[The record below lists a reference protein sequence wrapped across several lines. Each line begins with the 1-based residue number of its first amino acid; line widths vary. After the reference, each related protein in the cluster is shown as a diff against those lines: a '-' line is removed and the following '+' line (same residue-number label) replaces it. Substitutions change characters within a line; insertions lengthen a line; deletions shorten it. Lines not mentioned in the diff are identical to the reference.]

1 MDQTPSKTNETQT
14 KNLEKIFEKNQYTLA
29 VFLLGILI
37 LGLGVLGFKIFN
49 FTSGAKVEILE
60 EEKPANNTGTVEK
73 IVEKII
79 VEISGEVLKPGVYE
93 LPFGSRV
100 NDLLTAAGG
109 LTANANKDWVA
120 KNLNKAAKLKDSD
133 KIYIPSKLEQN
144 IPEVSSSTK
153 INLNT
158 ATQSELESLW
168 GIGQATAQK
177 IIDGRPYQRP
187 EEILERKII
196 KSNVWEKIKDQ
207 VTSW

>member
-1 MDQTPSKTNETQT
+1 MDQTPSKTNENQT

-60 EEKPANNTGTVEK
+60 EEKPANNTGT
-73 IVEKII
+73 VEKII

>member
-1 MDQTPSKTNETQT
+1 MDQTPSKTNENQT

-73 IVEKII
+73 II

-120 KNLNKAAKLKDSD
+120 KNLNKATKLKDSD

>member
-1 MDQTPSKTNETQT
+1 MDQTPSKTNENQT

-49 FTSGAKVEILE
+49 FNSGAKVEILE
-60 EEKPANNTGTVEK
+60 EGKPANNTGT
-73 IVEKII
+73 VEKII

-120 KNLNKAAKLKDSD
+120 KNLNKATKLKDSD
-133 KIYIPSKLEQN
+133 KIYIPSKLEQS